1 MYSQDRVP
9 FDKMANR
16 DRAALYYSFYLVDM
30 IRSLSALRHGL
41 GNTDKYPSGE
51 TVDTVWRPEEVRRP
65 LEHEFRRPMPVLVT
79 SGLE

>member
-9 FDKMANR
+9 FDKMADR

-30 IRSLSALRHGL
+30 IRSLSALGMAWITR
-41 GNTDKYPSGE
+41 TSTPSGQ
-51 TVDTVWRPEEVRRP
+51 TVDTIWRPGEVRTA
-65 LEHEFRRPMPVLVT
+65 LEHEFRQPLPLLVT